1 MDPITHGITG
11 ALLGKGYF
19 SERHGRLAVFAAT
32 LGSVFP
38 DVDVFAEVA
47 SRDPLSIIKYH
58 RSITHSFVALPF
70 FAMLLA
76 GLTRWIA
83 RRLGWQTPSWLVLTI
98 AYGVGIASHI
108 VLDGM
113 TSFGTRMWFPLSR
126 ERVAWD
132 LLFIIDFS
140 FTSIVLL
147 PQVGAWIY
155 GDAAKSLARAIRM
168 WVLFSLGAVLI
179 WAAARGAGYPF
190 HALTGVIACA
200 VLAAV
205 CFAPAAGGWGFRV
218 KRAVWCQAGTYV
230 AVAYLIACGL
240 AHHAAITRAETFAE
254 QNHLAVERIA
264 ALPIPPAFLD
274 WGDAI
279 RTPHGVYE
287 SQFDLRGAKSTGF
300 YFIPDSP
307 PDPFIARAL
316 QLPDVQLYW
325 GFARFPSIQS
335 FAEDGRHIVELG
347 ENRFSDGR
355 HRSPQPF
362 TYQVVFDTDGKL
374 LAQGWLTSGLLRRQM
389 RRVQSQQPGA
399 AAITAPA
406 GNAP

>member
-1 MDPITHGITG
+1 MDPITHGLTG

-19 SERHGRLAVFAAT
+19 SERHGRMAVFAAT

-76 GLTRWIA
+76 GLTRWLA

-108 VLDGM
+108 ILDGM
-113 TSFGTRMWFPLSR
+113 TSFGTRMWFPISR

-132 LLFIIDFS
+132 LLFIVDFS
-140 FTSIVLL
+140 FASIVLL

-155 GDAAKSLARAIRM
+155 RDAAKSLARAVRM

-190 HALTGVIACA
+190 HVLTGVIACA

-254 QNHLAVERIA
+254 QNHLSVERIA
-264 ALPIPPAFLD
+264 ALPIPPSFAD

-279 RTPHGVYE
+279 RTPSGIYE
-287 SQFDLRGAKSTGF
+287 SQFDLRGAKSIGF

-307 PDPFIARAL
+307 PDPFIARAF
-316 QLPDVQLYW
+316 QLPDVQVYW

-362 TYQVVFDTDGKL
+362 TYEVVFDADGTL
-374 LAQGWLTSGLLRRQM
+374 LSQGWLTTGLLRRQM

-399 AAITAPA
+399 AGTTAPA
-406 GNAP
+406 GSAP

>member
-1 MDPITHGITG
+1 MDPITHGIAG

-19 SERHGRLAVFAAT
+19 SERHGRVAVFAAT

-38 DVDVFAEVA
+38 DVDVFAEFF

-70 FAMLLA
+70 FAILLA
-76 GLTRWIA
+76 GLTRWLA

-113 TSFGTRMWFPLSR
+113 TSFGTRMWFPISG

-132 LLFIIDFS
+132 LLFIVDFT
-140 FTSIVLL
+140 FTSIILL

-155 GDAAKSLARAIRM
+155 SDAAKSRARAIRM
-168 WVLFSLGAVLI
+168 WVLFSLGVVLI
-179 WAAARGAGYPF
+179 WVAARAAGYPF
-190 HALTGVIACA
+190 HALTGASA
-200 VLAAV
+200 SAGLAAGCV
-205 CFAPAAGGWGFRV
+205 APAAGGGGFRV
-218 KRAVWCQAGTYV
+218 KRATWCRAGTYL
-230 AVAYLIACGL
+230 AVAYLVACGL
-240 AHHAAITRAETFAE
+240 AHHVAIARAEAFAE
-254 QNHLAVERIA
+254 QNHLVVDRLA
-264 ALPIPPAFLD
+264 ALPIPPSFAD

-279 RTPHGVYE
+279 RTSNGVYE
-287 SQFDLRGAKSTGF
+287 SQFDLRGAKSTRF

-307 PDPFIARAL
+307 PDPFIARAF
-316 QLPDVQLYW
+316 QIPDVQLFW

-335 FAEDGRHIVELG
+335 FAENGRHIVELG

-362 TYQVVFDTDGKL
+362 TYEVVFDADGKL
-374 LAQGWLTSGLLRRQM
+374 VSQGWLMSGLLRRQM
-389 RRVQSQQPGA
+389 RRVRSQQPPA
-399 AAITAPA
+399 AGTTAPA
-406 GNAP
+406 GSAP